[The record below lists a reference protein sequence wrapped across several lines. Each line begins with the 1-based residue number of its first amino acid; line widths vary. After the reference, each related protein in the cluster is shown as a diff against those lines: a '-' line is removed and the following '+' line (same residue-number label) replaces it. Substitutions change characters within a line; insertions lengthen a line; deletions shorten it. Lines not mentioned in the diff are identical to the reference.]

1 MGLNTVWSFLKA
13 IVPILISSAAL
24 LIVFL
29 DRRPRLKLKARSEAW
44 YHLKP
49 NSSRTY
55 VVFMGTIEVYNLSAR
70 ANAVRHY
77 EIWCKNNVAPWEKME
92 SDRYTLSSSSEGE
105 EPKVYNHTPL
115 TLAPYSG
122 AEALVQGNIKM
133 PRQPYEME
141 VKVVVE
147 DLFGKHYLLIVKAS
161 S

>member
-1 MGLNTVWSFLKA
+1 MRFA
-13 IVPILISSAAL
+13 IMKSGAKTTSLPG
-24 LIVFL
+24 
-29 DRRPRLKLKARSEAW
+29 RKW
-44 YHLKP
+44 
-49 NSSRTY
+49 
-55 VVFMGTIEVYNLSAR
+55 R
-70 ANAVRHY
+70 AIDIR
-77 EIWCKNNVAPWEKME
+77 CPLPQ
-92 SDRYTLSSSSEGE
+92 RGE